1 MVPALRDAPALDPRA
16 TTASRQPR
24 RDNRR
29 QRLLDAAARQFC
41 RRGYSVASMRD
52 IAGEAGMLAGSAYY
66 HFRSKEELLVAVHEE
81 GIRRITGAVE
91 GALRGLSDP
100 WTRLEAAAAAH
111 LEALL
116 DGGDYAQVVIRDLP
130 RDAEAVRARLIGLR
144 DAYED
149 IFRRLIAELPLP
161 AGIDRGLLRLMLLGT
176 LNWSPRWYR
185 AGGVPPTR
193 LAQHF
198 IAMLRRPLDPNEEAN
213 P

>member
-1 MVPALRDAPALDPRA
+1 MVPALSDAPTNDSRERA
-16 TTASRQPR
+16 TARPPR

-29 QRLLDAAARQFC
+29 QRLLDAAARQF
-41 RRGYSVASMRD
+41 RERGYSAASMRD
-52 IAGEAGMLAGSAYY
+52 IAGAAGMLAGSAYY
-66 HFRSKEELLVAVHEE
+66 HFPSKEELLVAVHEE

-91 GALRGLSDP
+91 KALLGLTDP
-100 WTRLEAAAAAH
+100 WARLEAAAAAH

-149 IFRRLIAELPLP
+149 VFRRLVAEVPLP
-161 AGIDRGLLRLMLLGT
+161 ADVDRGLLRLMLLGA

-185 AGGVPPTR
+185 TGGVSAKR
-193 LAQHF
+193 LAQDF
-198 IAMLRRPLDPNEEAN
+198 IAMLRRPLGPT
-213 P
+213 PGVSR